1 MLSMTGGVAHLHL
14 PLPPVGTQRQHGIRR
29 PKRGPQET
37 VGMQALD
44 PLRVEHV
51 RLGARAATRQ
61 LPRFHQVDL
70 EALRFQQL
78 EQSNPVDTGR
88 FQSDRLDAALLQP
101 RDDLLKIG
109 GVGAELAD
117 WVGVAVGGDAD
128 HMHVGMHI
136 DSGRVRVDDM
146 QRRRRNGDG
155 DGKRPRARLPG
166 PGWRLGLGWLVGL
179 GWRLGLFVWDDHGCL
194 RFADA
199 GVETTRQRAPR
210 GVSGTLEVSPTGS
223 IPRRENPAG
232 KSPMTR
238 SKPLGPSFA
247 SGRKHQREYGH

>member
-1 MLSMTGGVAHLHL
+1 M
-14 PLPPVGTQRQHGIRR
+14 PW
-29 PKRGPQET
+29 
-37 VGMQALD
+37 
-44 PLRVEHV
+44 
-51 RLGARAATRQ
+51 
-61 LPRFHQVDL
+61 FHQVDL

-78 EQSNPVDTGR
+78 EQSNPVDTGG

-117 WVGVAVGGDAD
+117 RVGVAVGGDAD

-155 DGKRPRARLPG
+155 DGKRPRADF
-166 PGWRLGLGWLVGL
+166 LGWAGVLGLVGL
-179 GWRLGLFVWDDHGCL
+179 LGW
-194 RFADA
+194 A
-199 GVETTRQRAPR
+199 GVLGSSFGTTMDVSGSRMRVLKQQGNAQPR